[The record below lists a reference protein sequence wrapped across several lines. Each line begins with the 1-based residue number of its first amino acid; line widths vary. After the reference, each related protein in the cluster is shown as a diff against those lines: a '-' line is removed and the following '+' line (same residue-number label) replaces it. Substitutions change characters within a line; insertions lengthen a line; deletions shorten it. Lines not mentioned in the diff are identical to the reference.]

1 MTDMPMDID
10 DLKLAWQ
17 GLDRRLERQ
26 NALAFQHFKDGRVR
40 KARSRLRPLYWGQ
53 MLQILIGV
61 LVVAASASVWTS
73 HWQLLHLRLAGFVVH
88 VYGVLLIIA
97 GGRTLGFVSRID
109 DAAPVVAIQRQLA
122 ELRRW
127 YVLTG
132 MTIGLSWWLLWM
144 PFMMVLAVRLAG
156 VDIYVRAP
164 AVFSLGT
171 AIGVTGLLVTWGLHR
186 WSRRPRWAW
195 LALDMEDAMT
205 GASLRRAQAVIE
217 EIRQFEDDDT
227 VHALEPPTA

>member
-26 NALAFQHFKDGRVR
+26 NALAFQLFKDGRVK

-53 MLQILIGV
+53 MAQILVGV
-61 LVVAASASVWTS
+61 LVIAASVSVWTA
-73 HWQLLHLRLAGFVVH
+73 HWQLLHLRLAGLVMH

-97 GGRTLGFVSRID
+97 GGRTLGFVSRLD
-109 DAAPVVAIQRQLA
+109 SAAPVVAMQRQLA
-122 ELRRW
+122 LLRRW
-127 YVLTG
+127 HVLCG

-144 PFMMVLAVRLAG
+144 PFMMVLAMWLAG

-186 WSRRPRWAW
+186 LSRRPRWAW
-195 LALDMEDAMT
+195 IGAKMDAAAT
-205 GASLRRAQAVIE
+205 GTSLGRAQAVIE

-227 VHALEPPTA
+227 VHALEAPTA